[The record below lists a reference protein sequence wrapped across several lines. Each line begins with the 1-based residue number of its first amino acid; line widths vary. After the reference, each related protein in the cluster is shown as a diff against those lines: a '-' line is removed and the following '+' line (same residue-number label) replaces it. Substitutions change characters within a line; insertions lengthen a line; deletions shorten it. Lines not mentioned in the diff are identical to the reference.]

1 MEDTLIGLVKRIGLT
16 ALDVGARGGGNS
28 DLLEIAGAVDFVGF
42 EPDAQECA
50 RLNGG
55 AAGPWRS
62 ARFLPV
68 ALGAQRGEFDL
79 NLYSKRGCSSKLVAR
94 MEVGERFSRGDFL
107 HLEQVV
113 RVPCAPLDEVLRE
126 AEITAPASMKIDV
139 QGMEI
144 EVFDGALTTLRD
156 HLCAV
161 RTEVAFFPLYEQQP
175 LFAEVDQRLRRDGLV
190 PMRWLESHEWRRF
203 SKRKLPS
210 MQPGPMPFSRGQL
223 MHADVLYLQQPEA
236 LDCNTEAQMQ
246 RLLRLAVLA
255 ACHEHY
261 DHALAALQRGQTE
274 QYAREGLNV
283 DVRLALQNLSKA
295 RAGLGRRL
303 GLRLLRWLQNR
314 LG

>member
-1 MEDTLIGLVKRIGLT
+1 
-16 ALDVGARGGGNS
+16 
-28 DLLEIAGAVDFVGF
+28 
-42 EPDAQECA
+42 
-50 RLNGG
+50 
-55 AAGPWRS
+55 
-62 ARFLPV
+62 
-68 ALGAQRGEFDL
+68 
-79 NLYSKRGCSSKLVAR
+79 
-94 MEVGERFSRGDFL
+94 
-107 HLEQVV
+107 
-113 RVPCAPLDEVLRE
+113 
-126 AEITAPASMKIDV
+126 
-139 QGMEI
+139 
-144 EVFDGALTTLRD
+144 
-156 HLCAV
+156 
-161 RTEVAFFPLYEQQP
+161 
-175 LFAEVDQRLRRDGLV
+175 
-190 PMRWLESHEWRRF
+190 
-203 SKRKLPS
+203 
-210 MQPGPMPFSRGQL
+210 MPFSRGQL